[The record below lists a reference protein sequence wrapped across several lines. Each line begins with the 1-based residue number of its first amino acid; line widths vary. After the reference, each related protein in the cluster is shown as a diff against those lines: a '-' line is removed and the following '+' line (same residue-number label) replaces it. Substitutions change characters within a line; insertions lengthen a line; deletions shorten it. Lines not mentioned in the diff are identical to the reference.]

1 MKINEKSAAQSL
13 SALGHEARIKVF
25 RLLVRAG
32 EDGLNVGE
40 ISSFLG
46 LPASTLAHHLSTL
59 VEGGLVIQERQG
71 REIISRAD
79 YAVTTAHLAKTQIL
93 TQASTAMLAQ
103 ANALPEVVLQ
113 LLQR

>member
-79 YAVTTAHLAKTQIL
+79 YAVTTDLLSFL
-93 TQASTAMLAQ
+93 TDECCVGVTLNKGAGA
-103 ANALPEVVLQ
+103 
-113 LLQR
+113 

>member
-25 RLLVRAG
+25 RLLGRAG

-40 ISSFLG
+40 IGSLLG

-59 VEGGLVIQERQG
+59 VQGGLVIQERRG
-71 REIISRAD
+71 REIINRAD
-79 YAVTTAHLAKTQIL
+79 YAATTVLLSFLTDECCVGVTLSEAA
-93 TQASTAMLAQ
+93 AA
-103 ANALPEVVLQ
+103 
-113 LLQR
+113 